1 MEDKMINEQLG
12 KMVKEA
18 MDKALERVA
27 NARDADPDPDPETV
41 EMIEALEEEDDRTPD
56 GLLLDVMEG
65 VRDMIDITLNETEEW
80 GASTAQMVEIDKSV
94 AVLAE
99 TALRMYDRLTMGKT
113 LEKLHFMREVEKK
126 NDENI
131 RKWSDEH
138 EQGDSG
144 PRGDQSEG

>member
-1 MEDKMINEQLG
+1 MENKMINESLR

-18 MDKALERVA
+18 ME
-27 NARDADPDPDPETV
+27 DAVKRRMIEPDPDPETV
-41 EMIEALEEEDDRTPD
+41 ETIEKLEEENNRTTDD
-56 GLLLDVMEG
+56 LLLGAMEN
-65 VRDMIDITLNETEEW
+65 VCSLIRLRVTEVEEW
-80 GASTAQMVEIDKSV
+80 GSDSERIAEINHSV
-94 AVLAE
+94 AELAE
-99 TALRMYDRLTMGKT
+99 TAVRMHSRLSMRSTLDRLYT
-113 LEKLHFMREVEKK
+113 MREVEQK